1 MLWRGG
7 PENVYKKISH
17 CLPPPPSF
25 YRRPKRDRY
34 VHRKSPR
41 SSPVVDDPL
50 WSRDEHNKMMVFCGP
65 LCARI
70 RLSAVRRP
78 RVPALLEEPLG
89 LLLDVVPV
97 LVFRRGRS
105 RHRQRRQPEVVL
117 LQGDVV
123 DAARLPAQT
132 RHRSVTPEKLLR
144 IQTWAAVR
152 HEYRRIYAGTVL
164 ARRLRRARLQGK
176 NVKLVKNY
184 NGVGS
189 SCDVRGLRPHL
200 PRQLP
205 LIYSFSPL
213 PASVSVQLK
222 ERVETA
228 KGETLHAFKSG
239 F

>member
-7 PENVYKKISH
+7 PENVYKKISL

-78 RVPALLEEPLG
+78 RVPALLQEPLG

-144 IQTWAAVR
+144 IQTWTAVR

-164 ARRLRRARLQGK
+164 ARRLRRARVSEFPLGRRRRRQ
-176 NVKLVKNY
+176 
-184 NGVGS
+184 S
-189 SCDVRGLRPHL
+189 DSTSVR
-200 PRQLP
+200 
-205 LIYSFSPL
+205 
-213 PASVSVQLK
+213 
-222 ERVETA
+222 
-228 KGETLHAFKSG
+228 
-239 F
+239 